1 MRKTLRSKLL
11 LIMSASALGMGLVSC
26 NGGIEASSSSDSTS
40 SETSSS
46 SKAANRIMHDEIP
59 YTVVGD
65 EIDLDNYVTIRYE
78 DGTTDKD
85 YSVSCTNKNV
95 EILKHKVLASKA
107 GNYTLVITAGSLTTK
122 MDFYVVSEELKE
134 FIDFLEPLDENPQNY
149 DIMMWTSSSSGSGL
163 VYDEQTYVHNPNYIA
178 IYDET
183 DPGAVYP
190 STSKYAGQPMS
201 TVLAKLSDK
210 HAYWGYTTGTAA
222 NPDVEFEAGYAS
234 YDGYYITGDL
244 VLDATDFA
252 EATISVPLTN
262 GSTYEYEC
270 LLSSASFEESLM
282 SYGMSITSGSL
293 ASNDLGYY
301 GASFEGMVDLDDDDV
316 ADAALLGLWLTYV
329 DSAGQ
334 TQVGLY
340 SYITISNIGD
350 GGRDFLD
357 KATTDSSYVPVAVE
371 APEVTTIFDNIAK
384 AKNYTL
390 TTELFSCDSTGEE
403 VAAGSTILPETSGG
417 YKGYPGDALLLTTGA
432 THIKVT
438 STFTDKGVIA
448 TCETN
453 SVTTSTD
460 GWVVGADLALS
471 GKYATWD
478 DGTDTYTANY
488 DSEKKAMGA
497 ATKQVEGKTAYE
509 SGLLDDLFIGAIGES
524 DVNNTYWISKETEG
538 NTISLTGQAGDNTGT
553 EVTNTLF
560 KKLFDMNGF
569 GLIGSGYSV
578 GDYLTQS
585 EEFNGGEYHALC
597 YATNY
602 DTFTLNT
609 ETNEVNIFCLSYWP
623 FGLTNGYVGMKI
635 TITNVGSTTNDFS
648 AFTA

>member
-122 MDFYVVSEELKE
+122 MDFYVVSEEHKE

-149 DIMMWTSSSSGSGL
+149 EIMMWTSSSSGTGL
-163 VYDEQTYVHNPNYIA
+163 KYDGTTYVHNPNYVA

-190 STSKYAGQPMS
+190 STSKYAGEPTS
-201 TVLAKLSDK
+201 AVFAKLSDG
-210 HAYWGYTTGTAA
+210 HAYLGYTKGTAA
-222 NPDVEFEAGYAS
+222 NPDVEFEAGYIT
-234 YDGYYITGDL
+234 YGMYYITGDL
-244 VLDATDFA
+244 ILDATDFA
-252 EATISVPLTN
+252 DATISIPQTSGQN
-262 GSTYEYEC
+262 YEYDC

-282 SYGMSITSGSL
+282 SYGMSITEGSL
-293 ASNDLGYY
+293 SSNDLGYY
-301 GASFEGMVDLDDDDV
+301 GASFEGMVDLDGDDV
-316 ADAALLGLWLTYV
+316 NDSALLGLWLTYV
-329 DSAGQ
+329 DDAGE

-340 SYITISNIGD
+340 SFITISEIGSAQ
-350 GGRDFLD
+350 RDFLEN
-357 KATTDSSYVPVAVE
+357 AIVDSSYVPAT
-371 APEVTTIFDNIAK
+371 ATATEVTTVFDAIAT

-403 VAAGSTILPETSGG
+403 VAAGSTILPESSGNM
-417 YKGYPGDALLLTTGA
+417 KGYASDVLLLHTGS
-432 THIKVT
+432 THVKVT
-438 STFTDKGVIA
+438 STFTDKGIIA
-448 TCETN
+448 TCEQN

-478 DGTDTYTANY
+478 DGTDTYTATY

-497 ATKQVEGKTAYE
+497 ATKQVAGKTAYE
-509 SGLLDDLFIGAIGES
+509 SGLLDDLFIGTIGES
-524 DVNNTYWISKETEG
+524 DVNNTYWVSKETEE
-538 NTISLTGQAGDNTGT
+538 NVVSLTGQVGDNTGT

-560 KKLFDMNGF
+560 KKLFNMNGF
-569 GLIGSGYSV
+569 DLILNKYSV
-578 GDYLTQS
+578 GDYLTDS
-585 EEFNGGEYHALC
+585 EEFSGGDYHALSC
-597 YATNY
+597 YTNY

-609 ETNEVNIFCLSYWP
+609 STNEVNIFCISYWP
-623 FGLTNGYVGMKI
+623 MGLTNGYVGMKI
-635 TITNVGSTTNDFS
+635 TISNVGTTTNDFT